1 MHTTLQNITILL
13 AFTVF
18 LNVFHFY
25 FLFWRHVVYIQ
36 VMHILQNRDRYRSK
50 ALYFV
55 WGYHDDDDNNDDDDD
70 GNDDDDDVYDD
81 A

>member
-1 MHTTLQNITILL
+1 M
-13 AFTVF
+13 
-18 LNVFHFY
+18 
-25 FLFWRHVVYIQ
+25 YIQ
-36 VMHILQNRDRYRSK
+36 VTHILQNRDRYRSK

-55 WGYHDDDDNNDDDDD
+55 WGYNDDDDNDDDDDD